1 MKIFL
6 DTAETDVIRKNFA
19 TGLVDGLTTNP
30 TLIMKS
36 GRNPE
41 EVYEEI
47 RDIGVLDVSMEVVGT
62 GEEMVAEG
70 RRLQEKFGDITTIKV
85 PCTRGGLAAC
95 RISMRSSFLRSEV
108 ARRTIFSPFF
118 WSGRQVAATSR
129 SL

>member
-19 TGLVDGLTTNP
+19 TGLVDGITTNP

-47 RDIGVLDVSMEVVGT
+47 KDIGVPDVSMEVVGT
-62 GEEMVAEG
+62 GEEMVAE
-70 RRLQEKFGDITTIKV
+70 
-85 PCTRGGLAAC
+85 
-95 RISMRSSFLRSEV
+95 
-108 ARRTIFSPFF
+108 
-118 WSGRQVAATSR
+118 
-129 SL
+129 